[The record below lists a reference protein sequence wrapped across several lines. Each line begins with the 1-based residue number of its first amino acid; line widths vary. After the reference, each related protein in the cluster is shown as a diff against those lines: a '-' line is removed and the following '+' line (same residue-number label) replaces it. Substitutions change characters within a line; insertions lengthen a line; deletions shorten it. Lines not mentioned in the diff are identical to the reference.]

1 MKSNLTKVIF
11 FVLLIGLVY
20 VSHIFMIKPANAD
33 LGCQKAKVAESMGK
47 LRRLESAPAAIEDMR
62 KQLGELEDGIKLLES
77 RLPDESEISTVLEN
91 VTVIALQQGL
101 IPKTIRTLRPKNNNG
116 YIEQPLKLE
125 LHGDFESYYS
135 FLLALEKLD
144 RITNIPELIIKK
156 ASKLDGYMEVV
167 FVVNIFFQDSS
178 V

>member
-1 MKSNLTKVIF
+1 MTKVIF

-20 VSHIFMIKPANAD
+20 ISHIFMIKPANAD
-33 LGCQKAKVAESMGK
+33 LVRQKAKVAESLVR
-47 LRRLESAPAAIEDMR
+47 LRQLESAPAAIEDLR
-62 KQLGELEDGIKLLES
+62 KQLTELEDGIKLLES
-77 RLPDESEISTVLEN
+77 RLPDESEIHTVLEN

-101 IPKTIRTLRPKNNNG
+101 VPKTIRTLRPKNNNG
-116 YIEQPLKLE
+116 YIEQPLKME

-156 ASKLDGYMEVV
+156 DSKLDGHMEAV

-178 V
+178 M

>member
-1 MKSNLTKVIF
+1 MKSNLTKVVF
-11 FVLLIGLVY
+11 FVLLIGIVY
-20 VSHIFMIKPANAD
+20 ASHTYMIQPANAD
-33 LGCQKAKVAESMGK
+33 LGRQKAKVAENMGK
-47 LRRLESAPAAIEDMR
+47 LRQLESAPAAIEDLR

-77 RLPDESEISTVLEN
+77 RLPDESEIYSVLEN
-91 VTVIALQQGL
+91 VTVIALQLGL
-101 IPKTIRTLRPKNNNG
+101 VPKTIRTLKPKNSNG

-156 ASKLDGYMEVV
+156 DSELDGYMEAV
-167 FVVNIFFQDSS
+167 FIVNIFFQDSS
-178 V
+178 M

>member
-1 MKSNLTKVIF
+1 MKSNQIRVIF

-20 VSHIFMIKPANAD
+20 VSHVFMIKPANAD
-33 LGCQKAKVAESMGK
+33 LSRQRAQVAESMAK
-47 LRRLESAPAAIEDMR
+47 LRQLESAPAAIEDLR
-62 KQLGELEDGIKLLES
+62 KQLAELEDGIKLLES
-77 RLPDESEISTVLEN
+77 KLPDESEIHTVLEN
-91 VTVIALQQGL
+91 VTVIALQEGL
-101 IPKTIRTLRPKNNNG
+101 VPKTIRTLKPKNNNG
-116 YIEQPLKLE
+116 YIEQPLKME

-156 ASKLDGYMEVV
+156 NSKLDGQMEAI
-167 FVVNIFFQDSS
+167 FVVNIFFQDSQ

>member
-1 MKSNLTKVIF
+1 MKSNLIKAVF

-20 VSHIFMIKPANAD
+20 FSHIFMIKPANSD
-33 LGCQKAKVAESMGK
+33 LGRQKVKVAESIDK
-47 LRRLESAPAAIEDMR
+47 LRQLKSAPAAIEDLR
-62 KQLGELEDGIKLLES
+62 KQLAELEDGIKLLES
-77 RLPDESEISTVLEN
+77 RLPDESEIYTVLEN

-101 IPKTIRTLRPKNNNG
+101 VPKTIRTLKPKNNNG

-156 ASKLDGYMEVV
+156 NSELDGYMEAV